1 MGSGKSTIGAKLSKV
16 LNYSFVDLDKFIEEN
31 EGYPIQ
37 KIFEIKG
44 EIYFRQ
50 QERNYLELLLDNSEE
65 MVLSLGGGTPCYY
78 DTMDYIVSYNGV
90 KSFYLNT
97 GIDNLASRL
106 KNQKSI
112 RPLLSHIENINVIK
126 EFISK
131 HLFERSLFYKKANFQ
146 ISTDGKT
153 SDKIVD
159 EIVGKLS

>member
-31 EGYPIQ
+31 EGRSIQ
-37 KIFEIKG
+37 KIFEING
-44 EIYFRQ
+44 EIYFRK
-50 QERNYLELLLDNSEE
+50 QERNYLELLLDSSEE
-65 MVLSLGGGTPCYY
+65 IVLSLGGGTPCYY

-112 RPLLSHIENINVIK
+112 RPLLSNIENINGIK
-126 EFISK
+126 EFIGK
-131 HLFERSLFYKKANFQ
+131 HLFERNLFYKKANFQ

>member
-31 EGYPIQ
+31 EGRSIQ
-37 KIFEIKG
+37 KIFEING
-44 EIYFRQ
+44 EIYFRK
-50 QERNYLELLLDNSEE
+50 QERNYLELLLDSSEE
-65 MVLSLGGGTPCYY
+65 IVLSLGGGTPCYY
-78 DTMDYIVSYNGV
+78 DTMDYIVNYNGV

-112 RPLLSHIENINVIK
+112 RPLLSNIENINGIK
-126 EFISK
+126 EFIGK
-131 HLFERSLFYKKANFQ
+131 HLFERNLFYKKANFQ